1 KFYPAGFNCRFDL
14 EFFNNFF
21 LKNGDKYFG
30 SWMNWRMLDPRP
42 ILLFLNYMGKI
53 YLPKYNLEEACKY
66 FGIPLQSHDA
76 NSDIEATRVLIHRLI
91 EIFGVVPE
99 LKMEETKIG

>member
-1 KFYPAGFNCRFDL
+1 
-14 EFFNNFF
+14 
-21 LKNGDKYFG
+21 
-30 SWMNWRMLDPRP
+30 
-42 ILLFLNYMGKI
+42 MGKI